1 MRNVV
6 YKRTLQTL
14 VYLPYFISWVALAGI
29 FLDVLSMDGV
39 VNQLITAWGLNRS
52 TSWATKESSPI
63 RWL

>member
-39 VNQLITAWGLNRS
+39 VNQLII
-52 TSWATKESSPI
+52 SPGA
-63 RWL
+63 